1 MTFTKTQSV
10 VSQDRDALLAKME
23 AASASRPKQVRQP
36 DWTPIFTANA
46 LMVADCDEHERG
58 EAYAALSMMEQMLY
72 VSDIRHWARELVGTF
87 FI

>member
-1 MTFTKTQSV
+1 MTFTKTQLV

-23 AASASRPKQVRQP
+23 AASASRPKQMPQT

-46 LMVADCDEHERG
+46 LMGADFDEYERG
-58 EAYAALSMMEQMLY
+58 EAYAALSVMGQTLY
-72 VSDIRHWARELVGTF
+72 VNDIRHWARESVGTF